1 MRLVDAVC
9 LIVAIGGAAYV
20 YNVKHEAEVAHD
32 NRRTLERQISSISQD
47 VGLLEA
53 DLAALEQPAR
63 LQGVVSSLPEA
74 FQLEPIAS
82 HHYIRLDD
90 IPFRSEL
97 AALAAEIN
105 EPEEEI
111 IEPAVA
117 EPIAESPNQLDL
129 LLQGLV
135 GEAQELVTSQP
146 IVTAVD
152 LIETTQDSIGALLEG
167 VMSEERP

>member
-32 NRRTLERQISSISQD
+32 ERRTLERQIGAISQD

-63 LQGVVSSLPEA
+63 LQGLISSLPDA
-74 FQLEPIAS
+74 FPLEPIS
-82 HHYIRLDD
+82 TPHYIDLAD
-90 IPFRSEL
+90 IPFRSEI
-97 AALAAEIN
+97 AALDVDEDPLEGELDDVA
-105 EPEEEI
+105 
-111 IEPAVA
+111 PA
-117 EPIAESPNQLDL
+117 PIVEAQQAPSPIDV

-135 GEAQELVTSQP
+135 E
-146 IVTAVD
+146 TAPAASTVITEVQSVAD
-152 LIETTQDSIGALLEG
+152 GIGALLQD
-167 VMSEERP
+167 VMPEERP